1 MDDDARVGVMMVKST
16 ATFRH
21 AEKNTGCF
29 KQGKAQRAAIQSNTG
44 LLDQKFGFS
53 FFFTCLWCYIY
64 WRNNPFY
71 DFNECEILLKVRRHG
86 QRMAKPK
93 KKKKHS
99 ELVGNIFLAR

>member
-1 MDDDARVGVMMVKST
+1 MVVEVEEMDDDARVGVMMVKST

-53 FFFTCLWCYIY
+53 FFLPVFGVISTGGT
-64 WRNNPFY
+64 
-71 DFNECEILLKVRRHG
+71 ILFMISTNVRY
-86 QRMAKPK
+86 
-93 KKKKHS
+93 S
-99 ELVGNIFLAR
+99 